1 MPSSVRKKRR
11 NVGRGHQRRNVL
23 TETLIRKPSK
33 RRGESAAKP
42 LPEGVFRQK
51 EQRETSKAGHSK
63 PPSTFSALDDA
74 LRLIQE
80 ARDDRNFGAAEGTH
94 VSPASKSHHA
104 GAGRSARNAPRTSQR
119 VTDSRAS
126 LVPIELVL
134 RSGRYQLD
142 PMGALTEAIQN
153 QR

>member
-1 MPSSVRKKRR
+1 MRKKRR
-11 NVGRGHQRRNVL
+11 DVGRGHQRRNLL

-42 LPEGVFRQK
+42 FPGVVRQK
-51 EQRETSKAGHSK
+51 EERETSKAGRSK
-63 PPSTFSALDDA
+63 PPPTFSALDDA

-80 ARDDRNFGAAEGTH
+80 ARDDRDFSAAEGTH
-94 VSPASKSHHA
+94 VSPASKSQHA
-104 GAGRSARNAPRTSQR
+104 GAGGSAQNAPRARQR